1 MREKTNGTL
10 MILAAAVLGILL
22 GLFLL
27 LFPGAKMIQIVY
39 AIGIALIVAGI
50 ISIVRYFMTES
61 YRRLNCYTFSAGALM
76 VVLGVCALLRA
87 EIVSSYLIICL
98 GILLLASG
106 VIKLQNALD
115 LEALKDK
122 AWAVVLMIA
131 VAVMICGA
139 VVLLNPFSNKSD
151 LNYFAYIVL
160 VVDGV
165 LSLFSVLYLTVRL
178 RKYQKQQANGEAAV
192 LADGDIEV
200 IGGDPAAS
208 SHREAEQENHTKTG
222 NDNLE

>member
-39 AIGIALIVAGI
+39 AIGIVLIVAGI

-115 LEALKDK
+115 LEAMKDK
-122 AWAVVLMIA
+122 TWAVVLMIA
-131 VAVMICGA
+131 VAVIICGA
-139 VVLLNPFSNKSD
+139 VVLLNPFSNQSD

-200 IGGDPAAS
+200 IGGGPAAS

>member
-10 MILAAAVLGILL
+10 MILGAAVLGILL

-27 LFPGAKMIQIVY
+27 LFPGAQMIQIVY
-39 AIGIALIVAGI
+39 AIGIILIVAGI

-98 GILLLASG
+98 GVLLLASG

-115 LEALKDK
+115 LEAMKDK
-122 AWAVVLMIA
+122 AWMVILIIA

-139 VVLLNPFSNKSD
+139 VVLLNPFENKND
-151 LNYFAYIVL
+151 LNYFTYIML
-160 VVDGV
+160 VVDGA
-165 LSLFSVLYLTVRL
+165 LSLFSVIYLTIRL
-178 RKYQKQQANGEAAV
+178 RRFQKQLAEGNAPLLAEGDVEV
-192 LADGDIEV
+192 LNRRKE
-200 IGGDPAAS
+200 AS
-208 SHREAEQENHTKTG
+208 SGDASEEAHHTETENE
-222 NDNLE
+222 DLE

>member
-10 MILAAAVLGILL
+10 VILSAAVLGILL

-27 LFPGAKMIQIVY
+27 LFPGAQMIQIVY
-39 AIGIALIVAGI
+39 AIGILLIVAGI

-76 VVLGVCALLRA
+76 VVLGICALLRA

-98 GILLLASG
+98 GIWLLASG

-115 LEALKDK
+115 LEAMKDK
-122 AWAVVLMIA
+122 AWWVILLLA

-139 VVLLNPFSNKSD
+139 VVLLNPFADRND
-151 LNYFAYIVL
+151 LNFFTYIML
-160 VVDGV
+160 VADGA
-165 LSLFSVLYLTVRL
+165 LSLFSVIYLTIRL
-178 RKYQKQQANGEAAV
+178 RRFQKQQAAGNAPVLSDGDVEV
-192 LADGDIEV
+192 LAGDGKASADA
-200 IGGDPAAS
+200 GRAA
-208 SHREAEQENHTKTG
+208 HNTKTE
-222 NDNLE
+222 NDDLE